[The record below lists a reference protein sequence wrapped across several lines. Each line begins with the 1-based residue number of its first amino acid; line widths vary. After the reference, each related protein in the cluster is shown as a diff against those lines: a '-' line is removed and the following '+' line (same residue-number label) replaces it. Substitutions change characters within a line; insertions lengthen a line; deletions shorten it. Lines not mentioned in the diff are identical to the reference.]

1 MESLQKP
8 LQNFETSNKE
18 LCYSIVVVQ
27 LGHLNEFIDKDCA
40 SMSINAEEAKEKGY
54 ALPENPLPHEIRL
67 KKLFTHREKVLTIL
81 ERVNQNVS

>member
-1 MESLQKP
+1 
-8 LQNFETSNKE
+8 
-18 LCYSIVVVQ
+18 
-27 LGHLNEFIDKDCA
+27 
-40 SMSINAEEAKEKGY
+40 MSINAEEAKEKGY

>member
-18 LCYSIVVVQ
+18 LCYSIVVGQ
-27 LGHLNEFIDKDCA
+27 LGHLNEFIDENCV
-40 SMSINAEEAKEKGY
+40 SMSINSEDAKDNGY
-54 ALPENPLPHEIRL
+54 TLPENPLPHEIRL